1 MVSTGNYLKEGT
13 MKRLVVA
20 CAFAAVSG
28 CATPGMPGAG
38 MSDSTAQ
45 MQMHQSN
52 MMAAQAAAQ
61 DSAARPGDD
70 AMSCDALQAE
80 MAATMND
87 PKVQASMASMGASAQ
102 AQMDKAKA
110 AQAGA
115 VAGVATTAAVGIA
128 SSFIPGLSWF
138 SQGAMMAQQA
148 AMESQMNAANRDRA
162 QMMVDM
168 NSVMP
173 QLYRGQHLYD
183 TAVKKNCAFTKQQP
197 A

>member
-1 MVSTGNYLKEGT
+1 MN
-13 MKRLVVA
+13 RLMAACVA
-20 CAFAAVSG
+20 ATLSG
-28 CATPGMPGAG
+28 CVTPGMPGMDPTNAATA
-38 MSDSTAQ
+38 DSTSQMEAQ
-45 MQMHQSN
+45 YASL
-52 MMAAQAAAQ
+52 MASQAQAQA
-61 DSAARPGDD
+61 SAGRPGDE
-70 AMSCDALQAE
+70 AMSCDALQSE
-80 MAATMND
+80 MAATLND

-115 VAGVATTAAVGIA
+115 VAGAATTTALGVA
-128 SSFIPGLSWF
+128 SSFVPGLSWF

-148 AMESQMNAANRDRA
+148 AMASQMNSANRDRA
-162 QMMVDM
+162 QMMAEM

-183 TAVKKNCAFTKQQP
+183 LAVKKNCSFTKQP

>member
-1 MVSTGNYLKEGT
+1 
-13 MKRLVVA
+13 MKKLVVA
-20 CAFAAVSG
+20 WALVAVSG
-28 CATPGMPGAG
+28 CVAPGIPGMGPMGGTDNAG
-38 MSDSTAQ
+38 MASDMDAQ
-45 MQMHQSN
+45 YAS
-52 MMAAQAAAQ
+52 MMAAQTQAQ
-61 DSAARPGDD
+61 ATAARPGDE

-115 VAGVATTAAVGIA
+115 VAGAATTTALGVA
-128 SSFIPGLSWF
+128 SSFVPGLSWF

-148 AMESQMNAANRDRA
+148 QMQSQMNAANKDRG
-162 QMMVDM
+162 QMIADM

-183 TAVKKNCAFTKQQP
+183 LAVKKNCSFTKQP

>member
-1 MVSTGNYLKEGT
+1 
-13 MKRLVVA
+13 MKKLMAACVVA
-20 CAFAAVSG
+20 TLSG
-28 CATPGMPGAG
+28 CMAPGIPGMGLGG
-38 MSDSTAQ
+38 MDTAARASEMDAQHASMMTAQ
-45 MQMHQSN
+45 TE
-52 MMAAQAAAQ
+52 AQAT
-61 DSAARPGDD
+61 AARPGDE

-115 VAGVATTAAVGIA
+115 VAGAATTTALGVA
-128 SSFIPGLSWF
+128 SSFVPGLSWF

-148 AMESQMNAANRDRA
+148 QMTSQMNAANKDRA
-162 QMMVDM
+162 QMMAEL

-183 TAVKKNCAFTKQQP
+183 LAVRKNCSFTKGQP
-197 A
+197 T

>member
-1 MVSTGNYLKEGT
+1 
-13 MKRLVVA
+13 MKKLMVA
-20 CAFAAVSG
+20 CAVATLSG
-28 CATPGMPGAG
+28 CVMPGMPGMDPTGG
-38 MSDSTAQ
+38 MDNAAMASEMDAQ
-45 MQMHQSN
+45 QAS
-52 MMAAQAAAQ
+52 MMAAQTQAQAA
-61 DSAARPGDD
+61 AARPGDE

-80 MAATMND
+80 MAATMDD

-115 VAGVATTAAVGIA
+115 VAGAATTTALGVA
-128 SSFIPGLSWF
+128 SSFVPGLSWF

-148 AMESQMNAANRDRA
+148 QMTSQMNAANKDRA
-162 QMMVDM
+162 QMIADM

-183 TAVKKNCAFTKQQP
+183 IATRKNCAFTKQPP

>member
-1 MVSTGNYLKEGT
+1 
-13 MKRLVVA
+13 MKKLMVA
-20 CAFAAVSG
+20 CAVATLSG
-28 CATPGMPGAG
+28 CVMPGMPGMNPTGG
-38 MSDSTAQ
+38 MDNAAMASEMDAQ
-45 MQMHQSN
+45 YAS
-52 MMAAQAAAQ
+52 MMAAQTQAQ
-61 DSAARPGDD
+61 ATAARPGDE

-80 MAATMND
+80 MAATMDD

-115 VAGVATTAAVGIA
+115 VAGAATTTALGVA
-128 SSFIPGLSWF
+128 SSFVPGLSWF

-148 AMESQMNAANRDRA
+148 QMTSQMNASNKDRA
-162 QMMVDM
+162 QMIADM

-183 TAVKKNCAFTKQQP
+183 IATRKNCAFTRQP
-197 A
+197 PA

>member
-1 MVSTGNYLKEGT
+1 MKKLMV
-13 MKRLVVA
+13 VCAVA
-20 CAFAAVSG
+20 TLSG
-28 CATPGMPGAG
+28 CVMPGMPGMGPMGG
-38 MSDSTAQ
+38 MDNAAMASEMDAQ
-45 MQMHQSN
+45 HAS
-52 MMAAQAAAQ
+52 MMAAQTQAQ
-61 DSAARPGDD
+61 ATAARPGDE

-80 MAATMND
+80 MAATMDD

-115 VAGVATTAAVGIA
+115 VAGAATTTALGVA
-128 SSFIPGLSWF
+128 SSFVPGLSWF

-148 AMESQMNAANRDRA
+148 QMTSQMNAANKDRA
-162 QMMVDM
+162 QMIADM

-183 TAVKKNCAFTKQQP
+183 IATRKNCSFTKQPP